1 MAANNNEG
9 EPFMGLD
16 SCVFCGGIRRAL

>member
-9 EPFMGLD
+9 EPFIWVD
-16 SCVFCGGIRRAL
+16 SCVFSGGIRRAL